1 MTDYSAQVWDFSCH
15 AATTATSEPI
25 DDYVKMSDILKFK
38 ENDELAVMEDEEEV
52 EMVNY
57 VNAEWI
63 KVGKLQFPRKGHAV
77 SIIRRS
83 EMAAVCVRWNQGIIN
98 SPNYPNSYPNNV
110 YQVTQFSRTH
120 FSFLMHYF
128 QGMASRGYRREWA

>member
-1 MTDYSAQVWDFSCH
+1 MVEWIQIMTDYSAQVWDFSCH

-38 ENDELAVMEDEEEV
+38 ENDELAVMEDEEE
-52 EMVNY
+52 
-57 VNAEWI
+57 WI
-63 KVGKLQFPRKGHAV
+63 KVGKLQSPRKGHAV

-110 YQVTQFSRTH
+110 YQVTQFTSTH
-120 FSFLMHYF
+120 FSFLTHYF
-128 QGMASRGYRREWA
+128 QGMAS

>member
-1 MTDYSAQVWDFSCH
+1 MESMWN
-15 AATTATSEPI
+15 
-25 DDYVKMSDILKFK
+25 K
-38 ENDELAVMEDEEEV
+38 MEDEEEV

-83 EMAAVCVRWNQGIIN
+83 QMASVCVRWNQGTIK
-98 SPNYPNSYPNNV
+98 SPNYPNHYPRNV
-110 YQVTQFSRTH
+110 YQVTHFTNTH
-120 FSFLMHYF
+120 VPFLLHYF
-128 QGMASRGYRREWA
+128 